1 MQEDI
6 FTEAVINKPISTK
19 SSFNF
24 LFKESES
31 GDQIVIVNHADK
43 GNGKTTLGMGLP
55 GTVAVVCFDNKA
67 MLNKKHHYNND
78 ERIKVYNVVE
88 YFTKSPDNILE
99 ASETTYEYIKFV
111 LFNIAK
117 DKPNWIMVDGT
128 EILSFIAEMVM
139 RKRNHVKPY
148 EGISNRNLWKERKA
162 ILDEIHRLCL
172 ASSKS
177 GVYYTVYSEMKEI
190 IKDGEIVATQ
200 KIPKYT
206 EVLLYEADIVLHT
219 ELIIDKTGKK
229 CIVTVENSKIDSF
242 LKTGAVLDMTDK
254 KLSEFIR

>member
-1 MQEDI
+1 MSDDI
-6 FTEAVINKPISTK
+6 FTEAYIKPTPTK
-19 SSFNF
+19 SNFNF

-31 GDQIVIVNHADK
+31 GEQTVILNHGEK
-43 GNGKTTLGMGLP
+43 GHGKTTLGMGLP
-55 GTVAVVCFDNKA
+55 GRIAVLCFDNKA

-88 YFTKSPDNILE
+88 YFTKSPDSILE

-117 DKPNWIMVDGT
+117 DKPDWIMVDGT
-128 EILSFIAEMVM
+128 EILSFIAEMLM
-139 RKRNHVKPY
+139 RKRNNVKPY

-172 ASSKS
+172 ASAKS
-177 GVYYTVYSEMKEI
+177 GVYYTVYSEVKEI
-190 IKDGEIVATQ
+190 IKDGEIVTTQ

-219 ELIIDKTGKK
+219 ELNVDKNGKRV
-229 CIVTVENSKIDSF
+229 IVTVENSKIDSF
-242 LKTGAVLDMTDK
+242 LKTGVILDMTDK